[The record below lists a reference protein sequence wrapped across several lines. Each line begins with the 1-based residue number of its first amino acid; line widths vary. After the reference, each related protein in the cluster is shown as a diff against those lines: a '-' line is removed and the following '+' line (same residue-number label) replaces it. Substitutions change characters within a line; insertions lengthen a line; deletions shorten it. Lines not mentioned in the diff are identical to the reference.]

1 MVRSLLGGLS
11 HAIRGAGAENQPGR
25 DPTLPQP
32 PTEPVEL
39 IWEDEE
45 PEDEDPEERWEQER
59 RELDDQYYWRYL
71 RDDE

>member
-1 MVRSLLGGLS
+1 MVRSLLDGLS
-11 HAIRGAGAENQPGR
+11 HVIRGAGTENQPWR

-45 PEDEDPEERWEQER
+45 PEDEDPEGRWERER
-59 RELDDQYYWRYL
+59 GELDDQYYWRYL